1 MCVRRVRRIGV
12 GRHIREAGYRHRQVG
27 SMSTSFSLALEVL
40 SELVRLV
47 LDFVFHPIE
56 LSHMDPRFLQ
66 TGSFYQCRESFVRH
80 W

>member
-1 MCVRRVRRIGV
+1 
-12 GRHIREAGYRHRQVG
+12 
-27 SMSTSFSLALEVL
+27 MSTSFSLALEVL